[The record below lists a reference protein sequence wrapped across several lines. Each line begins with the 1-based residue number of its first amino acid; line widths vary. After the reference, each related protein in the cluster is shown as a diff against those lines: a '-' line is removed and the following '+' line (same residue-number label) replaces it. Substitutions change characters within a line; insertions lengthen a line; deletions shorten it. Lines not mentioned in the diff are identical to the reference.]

1 MSRSIWC
8 VLLVQ
13 HNQDDVPSTWAASV
27 APTASGCSQQMGPEQ
42 HMSPVGWGMWWF
54 QGHNL
59 EKHPEK
65 KKKSRRCMGRCW
77 SNSMN
82 SACMPLD
89 YEVHFRADTDLRFFP
104 Y

>member
-65 KKKSRRCMGRCW
+65 KKQAMHGEV
-77 SNSMN
+77 
-82 SACMPLD
+82 LVQF
-89 YEVHFRADTDLRFFP
+89 YELCLHAIRL
-104 Y
+104 